1 MTSDLSRRAVIAGL
15 AAAAP
20 LAAQAQAASAP
31 QPGFGRVE
39 RLDPALDALID
50 ASAPVEK
57 VLDNFT
63 WSEGPVWVGGAD
75 GYLLVSDPRAN
86 KIRSWSAKAG
96 PGEWLNP
103 SGYAAGESPS
113 LAEPGTNGLIL
124 GRGGILAADS
134 GNRCL
139 MFIDMKTKARKVLA
153 SRFEGKRFNSPND
166 LVLARDGAIYF
177 TDPPFGLKGG
187 GASPV
192 RELDFTGVYR
202 LSPKGELSVID
213 RTVSPNG
220 VGLSPDGKTLYATD
234 RTGWIAWSLDAQGAP
249 TARRQFIGREV
260 ATGGDGFKVDAAG
273 NLWAS
278 SRDGLS
284 IFSPEGKRLGIIRSD
299 QVISN
304 CVIGADGYLYMSSN
318 VRVLRVKVKAKP
330 LRI

>member
-1 MTSDLSRRAVIAGL
+1 MASSLSRRAVIAGIAATAPTL
-15 AAAAP
+15 AAA
-20 LAAQAQAASAP
+20 QP

-39 RLDPALDALID
+39 RLDPALDVLID
-50 ASAPVEK
+50 ATSPVEK
-57 VLDNFT
+57 VLDDFT
-63 WSEGPVWVGGAD
+63 WSEGPVWVGGTD

-86 KIRSWSAKAG
+86 VIRSWSAKAG
-96 PGEWLNP
+96 PGEWSRP
-103 SGYAAGESPS
+103 SGYGGGESPS

-134 GNRCL
+134 GNRCVVR
-139 MFIDMKTKARKVLA
+139 IDLKTKARRVLA

-177 TDPPFGLKGG
+177 TDPPYGLRGG
-187 GASPV
+187 GASTA

-202 LSPKGELSVID
+202 LSPAGELTVID

-234 RTGWIAWSLDAQGAP
+234 RSDWVAWTLDAAGRP
-249 TARRQFIGREV
+249 GARRLFISRDV
-260 ATGGDGFKVDAAG
+260 VTGGDGFKVDAAG

-278 SRDGLS
+278 SRDGVS
-284 IFSPEGKRLGIIRSD
+284 IFSPAGKRLGIIRSD

-318 VRVLRVKVKAKP
+318 VRVLRVKVKAKA
-330 LRI
+330 LRF

>member
-1 MTSDLSRRAVIAGL
+1 MASSLSRRAVIAGL

-20 LAAQAQAASAP
+20 TLATAQP
-31 QPGFGRVE
+31 QPGFGRIE

-50 ASAPVEK
+50 ASSPVEK

-86 KIRSWSAKAG
+86 VIRSWSARAG
-96 PGEWLNP
+96 AGEWSRP
-103 SGYAAGESPS
+103 SGYGGGETPT

-124 GRGGILAADS
+124 GRGGLLGADS
-134 GNRCL
+134 GNRCVVR
-139 MFIDMKTKARKVLA
+139 IDLKTKARTVLA
-153 SRFEGKRFNSPND
+153 SRFEGKRLNSPND

-177 TDPPFGLKGG
+177 TDPPFGLRGG
-187 GASPV
+187 NGSPA

-202 LSPKGELSVID
+202 LAPDGELTVID
-213 RTVSPNG
+213 RTVFPNG

-234 RTGWIAWSLDAQGAP
+234 RTGWVAWPLDAAGRP
-249 TARRQFIGREV
+249 GPRRQFVGREV
-260 ATGGDGFKVDAAG
+260 AMGGDGFKVDANG

-278 SRDGLS
+278 SRDGIS
-284 IFSPEGKRLGIIRSD
+284 IFNPSGKRLGIIRSD

-318 VRVLRVKVKAKP
+318 VRVLRVKVKAKS
-330 LRI
+330 LRA

>member
-1 MTSDLSRRAVIAGL
+1 MTNDLSRRTVIAGL

-20 LAAQAQAASAP
+20 AYAAAQP
-31 QPGFGRVE
+31 QPGFGRIE

-50 ASAPVEK
+50 ATSPVEK

-63 WSEGPVWVGGAD
+63 WSEGPVWVGGAN

-86 KIRSWSAKAG
+86 VIRSWSAKAG
-96 PGEWLNP
+96 PGEWVRP
-103 SGYAAGESPS
+103 SGYSAGVSPS

-124 GRGGILAADS
+124 GRGGLLAADS

-139 MFIDMKTKARKVLA
+139 MHIDLKTKARTVLA
-153 SRFEGKRFNSPND
+153 SRFDGKRFNSPND

-177 TDPPFGLKGG
+177 TDPPFGLRGG
-187 GASPV
+187 GNSPV

-202 LSPKGELSVID
+202 LSPKGELTVID

-234 RTGWIAWSLDAQGAP
+234 RSGWVAWTLDAAGRP
-249 TARRQFIGREV
+249 TGRRLFVGREV
-260 ATGGDGFKVDAAG
+260 VAGGDGFKVDAAG
-273 NLWAS
+273 NIWAS
-278 SRDGLS
+278 SRDGIT
-284 IFSPEGKRLGIIRSD
+284 IFDPAGKRLGIIRSD

-318 VRVLRVKVKAKP
+318 VRVLRVKVKAKA
-330 LRI
+330 LRV